1 MVLSRNLRDCFLF
14 FISSE
19 NLSDFHK
26 VDKAKKTWYIFHIR
40 NSSYKEGGIA
50 LIYLD
55 NGATTFPKPE
65 CVYQA
70 VDQFS
75 RTAAVNAGRGAYRAS
90 REAAAMIR
98 QVKRELLSLCDARGQ
113 AEVVFT
119 HSVTVALNQIIFGLP
134 WKEGDTAYV
143 SPYEHN
149 AVLRPLQLL
158 CKREGIQMEE
168 LPLKADLS
176 LDLEAVKRRFETLP
190 PKLVCVS
197 AVSNVTGYVLP
208 ASEVFT
214 LSRPYGAF
222 NLLDASQAMGLLRLR
237 FAQLRADAVAFAG
250 HKTLYAPFGIAGFL
264 LKEGRDLQ
272 EVIAG
277 GNGKNSLSLDMPRY
291 MPEKLESSSLNTVA
305 IAGLQASLQWLKDQD
320 LWAGEQALIR
330 RLRSGLEAIP
340 GVWVYGAPEG
350 AEQAGVISFNVEGFK
365 ANEVAAILDHSHD
378 IAVRAGHH
386 CAALIHRHLRDA
398 PFDGTV
404 RASVG
409 AFTTQEDVEALLG
422 AVAAIDRE
430 TLKNISTDI
439 LRGSC

>member
-1 MVLSRNLRDCFLF
+1 MR
-14 FISSE
+14 
-19 NLSDFHK
+19 
-26 VDKAKKTWYIFHIR
+26 
-40 NSSYKEGGIA
+40 

-70 VDQFS
+70 VDQFG

-98 QVKRELLSLCDARGQ
+98 QVKQDLLSLCDARGQ

-119 HSVTVALNQIIFGLP
+119 HSVTVALNQVIFGLP

-158 CKREGIQMEE
+158 RKRAGIRLEE
-168 LPLKADLS
+168 LPLKEDLS
-176 LDLEAVKRRFETLP
+176 LDLEAAEQRFRDLP

-208 ASEVFT
+208 AAEVFIR
-214 LSRPYGAF
+214 SRPYGAF

-272 EVIAG
+272 EVVAG

-305 IAGLQASLQWLKDQD
+305 VAGLQASLRWLKERD
-320 LWAGEQALIR
+320 LWAEEQALVR

-340 GVWVYGAPEG
+340 GVRVYAAPPG

-365 ANEVAAILDHSHD
+365 ANEAAAILDHSHD

-386 CAALIHRHLRDA
+386 CAALIHRHLKDA
-398 PFDGTV
+398 PFDGTI

-409 AFTTQEDVEALLG
+409 AFTTPEDIEALLE
-422 AVAAIDRE
+422 AVASIDRE

>member
-1 MVLSRNLRDCFLF
+1 M
-14 FISSE
+14 
-19 NLSDFHK
+19 
-26 VDKAKKTWYIFHIR
+26 
-40 NSSYKEGGIA
+40 
-50 LIYLD
+50 IYLD

-70 VDQFS
+70 VDQFG

-90 REAAAMIR
+90 REAAAMMR
-98 QVKRELLSLCDARGQ
+98 EVKQDLLSLCDARGQ

-119 HSVTVALNQIIFGLP
+119 HSVTIALNQIILGLP
-134 WKEGDTAYV
+134 WKEGDAAYV

-149 AVLRPLQLL
+149 AILRPLQLL
-158 CKREGIQMEE
+158 RKNLGIRMEE
-168 LPLKADLS
+168 LPLKEDLS
-176 LDLEAVKRRFETLP
+176 LDLEETERRFEVLP

-208 ASEVFT
+208 AAEIFSRA
-214 LSRPYGAF
+214 RPYGAF

-264 LKEGRDLQ
+264 LKEGRDLR

-277 GNGKNSLSLDMPRY
+277 GNGKDSLSLDMPRY

-305 IAGLQASLQWLKDQD
+305 IAGLHASLRWLKEREP
-320 LWAGEQALIR
+320 WKEEQALTR
-330 RLRSGLEAIP
+330 RLRTGLEAIP
-340 GVWVYGAPEG
+340 GVHVYAAPPG
-350 AEQAGVISFNVEGFK
+350 AEQAGVVSFNVEGFK
-365 ANEVAAILDHSHD
+365 ANEVAAILDHDHD

-386 CAALIHRHLRDA
+386 CAALIHSHLQDA
-398 PFDGTV
+398 PYNGTV
-404 RASVG
+404 RASIG
-409 AFTTQEDVEALLG
+409 LFSTREDVDTLLR
-422 AVAAIDRE
+422 AVASIDRE

>member
-1 MVLSRNLRDCFLF
+1 M
-14 FISSE
+14 
-19 NLSDFHK
+19 
-26 VDKAKKTWYIFHIR
+26 
-40 NSSYKEGGIA
+40 
-50 LIYLD
+50 IYLD

-65 CVYQA
+65 CVYTA

-98 QVKRELLSLCDARGQ
+98 QVKQDLLSLCDAREQ

-119 HSVTVALNQIIFGLP
+119 HSVTVALNQIILGLP
-134 WKEGDTAYV
+134 WKEGDAAYV

-158 CKREGIQMEE
+158 HKRLGVRVEE
-168 LPLKADLS
+168 LPLKEDLS
-176 LDLEAVKRRFETLP
+176 LDLEAAEERFKTLP

-197 AVSNVTGYVLP
+197 AISNVTGYVLP
-208 ASEVFT
+208 AAELFSR
-214 LSRPYGAF
+214 SRPYGAF

-237 FAQLRADAVAFAG
+237 FAQLRTDAVAFAG

-305 IAGLQASLQWLKDQD
+305 IAGLQASLQWLKDRD
-320 LWAGEQALIR
+320 PWNEEQALAHY
-330 RLRSGLEAIP
+330 LRSGLEAIS
-340 GVWVYGAPEG
+340 GVQVYAAPPG

-365 ANEVAAILDHSHD
+365 ANEAAAILDHDHD

-386 CAALIHRHLRDA
+386 CAALIHRHLGDD
-398 PFDGTV
+398 PFDGTI
-404 RASVG
+404 RASIG
-409 AFTTQEDVEALLG
+409 LFNTQEDVDTLLR
-422 AVAAIDRE
+422 AVAALDRE
-430 TLKNISTDI
+430 TLKRISPDI